1 MSDQSQ
7 PLTASTPPAKPASRT
22 RELLTFLILAFG
34 IWPFLAVCFVGG
46 YGFLIWIYQMF
57 AGPPGPL
64 GH

>member
-7 PLTASTPPAKPASRT
+7 PSVASTTPAKPASRA
-22 RELLTFLILAFG
+22 RELLTFLSLAFG
-34 IWPFLAVCFVGG
+34 IWPFVAVCFVGG

>member
-7 PLTASTPPAKPASRT
+7 PTSASSPSPKPASRL

-34 IWPFLAVCFVGG
+34 IWPFLAVCFVGA